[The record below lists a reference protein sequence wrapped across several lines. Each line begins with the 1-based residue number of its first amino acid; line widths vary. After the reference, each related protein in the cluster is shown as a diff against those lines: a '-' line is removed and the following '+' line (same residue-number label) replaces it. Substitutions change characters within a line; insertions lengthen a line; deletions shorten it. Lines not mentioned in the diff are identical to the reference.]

1 MSPQE
6 AGSSRSRRILSI
18 WLPALA
24 IDRWRVMADE
34 HSRVLDRGPLV
45 LIADTAHGPRIEA
58 GNRAA
63 AEAGATAI
71 IQPGGSMRDSEV
83 IDAAN
88 EAGLAMVFT
97 GMRHFRH

>member
-1 MSPQE
+1 MSLRE

-58 GNRAA
+58 VNRAGA
-63 AEAGATAI
+63 AAGAEGARRWRAAVGCVCTRWCLI
-71 IQPGGSMRDSEV
+71 RIDNCSTIGVYSRGG
-83 IDAAN
+83 
-88 EAGLAMVFT
+88 
-97 GMRHFRH
+97 